1 MNVIFLGPPGAGKGT
16 QAVRVCE
23 RLGIPQIS
31 TGDILRRAIKEQTPT
46 GLAAKAYID
55 AGALVPDSVVIDIV
69 RERLAQ
75 EDCQKGYVL
84 DGFPRT
90 VPQAQALAGFADI
103 DAVVDID
110 VSDEKLI
117 ARLSGRRVCP
127 ACGGTYHISRLNGR
141 TDCERCGAALIQR
154 DDDKAETVLS
164 RLNVY
169 HKQTA
174 PLIEFYEQRGLLR
187 RVDGAQPM
195 EDCFEAI
202 LEAGAL
208 LHEVLEQLKG
218 KIEPGITTKE
228 LDRYAEKLIR
238 GYGAVPSFLNYE
250 GYPAS
255 ICASVDSQVVHGIPN
270 ESTVLRESQ
279 IISIDSG
286 LILDGWQSDSAFTVG
301 VGTVSLEAQRLID
314 VTEQSFFAALQVA
327 REGYRVSDIGHA
339 VQQYVEE
346 RGFAAVRDLCGHG
359 IGREM
364 HEDPSIPNFGAPGH
378 GVRLRRGMTI
388 CIEPM
393 ITAGSYNVKTL
404 RDGWTVVTTD
414 GSLCSHYEHTILI
427 TDGEPELLSLPG
439 YHKEEKR

>member
-1 MNVIFLGPPGAGKGT
+1 MITIKNAS
-16 QAVRVCE
+16 
-23 RLGIPQIS
+23 QI
-31 TGDILRRAIKEQTPT
+31 
-46 GLAAKAYID
+46 AKM
-55 AGALVPDSVVIDIV
+55 
-69 RERLAQ
+69 R
-75 EDCQKGYVL
+75 
-84 DGFPRT
+84 
-90 VPQAQALAGFADI
+90 
-103 DAVVDID
+103 
-110 VSDEKLI
+110 
-117 ARLSGRRVCP
+117 
-127 ACGGTYHISRLNGR
+127 
-141 TDCERCGAALIQR
+141 
-154 DDDKAETVLS
+154 
-164 RLNVY
+164 
-169 HKQTA
+169 
-174 PLIEFYEQRGLLR
+174 
-187 RVDGAQPM
+187 
-195 EDCFEAI
+195 
-202 LEAGAL
+202 EAGAL

-255 ICASVDSQVVHGIPN
+255 ICASVDSQVVHGIPSD
-270 ESTVLRESQ
+270 STVLREGQ

-286 LILDGWQSDSAFTVG
+286 LILDGWQSDSAFTMG
-301 VGTVSLEAQRLID
+301 VGLISPEAQRLID

-327 REGYRVSDIGHA
+327 REGYRISDIGHA

-346 RGFAAVRDLCGHG
+346 RGYSAVRGLCGHG

-364 HEDPSIPNFGAPGH
+364 HEDPSVPNYGAPGH

-393 ITAGSYNVKTL
+393 IAAGGYNVKTL

>member
-1 MNVIFLGPPGAGKGT
+1 MITIKNAS
-16 QAVRVCE
+16 
-23 RLGIPQIS
+23 QI
-31 TGDILRRAIKEQTPT
+31 
-46 GLAAKAYID
+46 AKM
-55 AGALVPDSVVIDIV
+55 
-69 RERLAQ
+69 R
-75 EDCQKGYVL
+75 
-84 DGFPRT
+84 
-90 VPQAQALAGFADI
+90 
-103 DAVVDID
+103 
-110 VSDEKLI
+110 
-117 ARLSGRRVCP
+117 
-127 ACGGTYHISRLNGR
+127 
-141 TDCERCGAALIQR
+141 
-154 DDDKAETVLS
+154 
-164 RLNVY
+164 
-169 HKQTA
+169 
-174 PLIEFYEQRGLLR
+174 
-187 RVDGAQPM
+187 
-195 EDCFEAI
+195 
-202 LEAGAL
+202 EAGAL

-255 ICASVDSQVVHGIPN
+255 ICASVDSQVVHGIPSD
-270 ESTVLRESQ
+270 STVLREGQ

-301 VGTVSLEAQRLID
+301 VGTVSPEAQRLID

-327 REGYRVSDIGHA
+327 REGYRISDIGHA

-346 RGFAAVRDLCGHG
+346 HGYSAVRDLCGHG

-364 HEDPSIPNFGAPGH
+364 HEDPSVPNYGAPGH

-393 ITAGSYNVKTL
+393 IAAGGYNVKTL